1 MCKINN
7 INNNQEILTTADGVP
22 LKASLN
28 RALRRER
35 NISLLLVTPLFVFV
49 LIAFLF
55 PIADMLFLS
64 VDNKIVV
71 EKLPRTVP
79 LLADW
84 DETGTVLPDEQ
95 IYKALVQDI
104 NAGAV
109 DKTILRLGRRLN
121 FEQGGMS
128 SLFRRSVRKLKR
140 LKEPESYKAATIRIH
155 RKWGDLATWRLIK
168 RLSGKFTPTYFYSAV
183 DGGVDK
189 AGHFVRNPE
198 NQRIY
203 LKLFVRTILLSLLI
217 TLFTIILGYPIS
229 YLLATL
235 PTKLSNLLM
244 ILVLLPFWTSLLVRT
259 TSWITLLQREGVIND
274 LLVWIGVVD
283 NAHRLTMIHNQIGTI
298 VAMTHILL
306 PFMVLPLF
314 SVMKTIPPNYMRAAR
329 SMGATQFRAFLRIYL
344 PNTVPGIGAG
354 CILVFILSIGYYIT
368 PSLVGGTSGTF
379 ISNLIAYHVQGSL
392 NWGLGAALG
401 TMLLMLV
408 LALYV
413 LYDKVVGLDNI
424 KLG

>member
-1 MCKINN
+1 LRKINN

-104 NAGAV
+104 NAGTV

-401 TMLLMLV
+401 TMLLMFV

>member
-1 MCKINN
+1 LCKINN
-7 INNNQEILTTADGVP
+7 INNNQEILTTADGVL

-274 LLVWIGVVD
+274 LLVGIGIVD

>member
-274 LLVWIGVVD
+274 LLVGIGIVD

>member
-7 INNNQEILTTADGVP
+7 INNNQEILTTADGVL
-22 LKASLN
+22 LKASLK

-274 LLVWIGVVD
+274 LLVGIGIVD

>member
-1 MCKINN
+1 MRKINN

-104 NAGAV
+104 NAGTV

-128 SLFRRSVRKLKR
+128 SLFRRSVRKLKH
-140 LKEPESYKAATIRIH
+140 LKEPESYKAATIWIH

-274 LLVWIGVVD
+274 LLVGIGIVD

>member
-140 LKEPESYKAATIRIH
+140 LKEPESYKAAIIRIH

-274 LLVWIGVVD
+274 LLVGIGIVD

>member
-128 SLFRRSVRKLKR
+128 SLFRRSVRKLKH

-274 LLVWIGVVD
+274 LLVGIGIVD

>member
-1 MCKINN
+1 MRKINN

-104 NAGAV
+104 NAGTV

-128 SLFRRSVRKLKR
+128 SLFRRSVRKLKH
-140 LKEPESYKAATIRIH
+140 LKEPESYKAATIWIH

>member
-1 MCKINN
+1 MRKINN

-274 LLVWIGVVD
+274 LLVGIGIVD

>member
-7 INNNQEILTTADGVP
+7 INNNQEILTTADGVL

-274 LLVWIGVVD
+274 LLVGIGIVD

>member
-1 MCKINN
+1 LCKINN
-7 INNNQEILTTADGVP
+7 INNNQEILTTADGVL

-128 SLFRRSVRKLKR
+128 SLFRRSVRKLKH
-140 LKEPESYKAATIRIH
+140 LKEPDSYKAATIWIH

-274 LLVWIGVVD
+274 LLVGIGIVD

>member
-1 MCKINN
+1 LCKINN
-7 INNNQEILTTADGVP
+7 INNNQEILTTADGVL

>member
-1 MCKINN
+1 MRKINN
-7 INNNQEILTTADGVP
+7 INNNQEILTTADGVL

-274 LLVWIGVVD
+274 LLVGIGIVD

>member
-1 MCKINN
+1 MRKINN

-128 SLFRRSVRKLKR
+128 SLFRRSVRKLKH
-140 LKEPESYKAATIRIH
+140 LKEPESYKAATIWIH

-274 LLVWIGVVD
+274 LLVGIGIVD

>member
-1 MCKINN
+1 
-7 INNNQEILTTADGVP
+7 
-22 LKASLN
+22 
-28 RALRRER
+28 
-35 NISLLLVTPLFVFV
+35 
-49 LIAFLF
+49 
-55 PIADMLFLS
+55 
-64 VDNKIVV
+64 
-71 EKLPRTVP
+71 
-79 LLADW
+79 
-84 DETGTVLPDEQ
+84 
-95 IYKALVQDI
+95 
-104 NAGAV
+104 
-109 DKTILRLGRRLN
+109 
-121 FEQGGMS
+121 
-128 SLFRRSVRKLKR
+128 LKR

-274 LLVWIGVVD
+274 LLVGIGIVD

>member
-1 MCKINN
+1 MRKINN

-104 NAGAV
+104 NAGTV

-401 TMLLMLV
+401 TMLLMFV

>member
-1 MCKINN
+1 MRKINN

-104 NAGAV
+104 NAGTV

-128 SLFRRSVRKLKR
+128 SLFRRSVRKI
-140 LKEPESYKAATIRIH
+140 EAS
-155 RKWGDLATWRLIK
+155 
-168 RLSGKFTPTYFYSAV
+168 
-183 DGGVDK
+183 
-189 AGHFVRNPE
+189 
-198 NQRIY
+198 QR
-203 LKLFVRTILLSLLI
+203 
-217 TLFTIILGYPIS
+217 
-229 YLLATL
+229 A
-235 PTKLSNLLM
+235 
-244 ILVLLPFWTSLLVRT
+244 
-259 TSWITLLQREGVIND
+259 
-274 LLVWIGVVD
+274 
-283 NAHRLTMIHNQIGTI
+283 
-298 VAMTHILL
+298 
-306 PFMVLPLF
+306 
-314 SVMKTIPPNYMRAAR
+314 
-329 SMGATQFRAFLRIYL
+329 
-344 PNTVPGIGAG
+344 
-354 CILVFILSIGYYIT
+354 
-368 PSLVGGTSGTF
+368 
-379 ISNLIAYHVQGSL
+379 
-392 NWGLGAALG
+392 
-401 TMLLMLV
+401 
-408 LALYV
+408 
-413 LYDKVVGLDNI
+413 
-424 KLG
+424 

>member
-1 MCKINN
+1 MRKINN

-140 LKEPESYKAATIRIH
+140 LKEPESYKAAIIRIH

-274 LLVWIGVVD
+274 LLVGIGIVD